1 LWLVARPLA
10 TNQEFDTQ
18 EPPRHA
24 PRPDVGLTRQG
35 RLSAAAGPAC
45 GPFGCVA
52 GPETDLPP
60 RPVAPQMTAVPKV
73 RLRFSKRGD
82 LRLVSHHDLVRCLE
96 RALRRAGIAVATT
109 QGFNPRPKV
118 TFALSLALGIEGRRE
133 VVEIDLA
140 EPLEPAEVLER
151 LAAVSPSGLEWL
163 EAEPA
168 TTTRAVQAG
177 AVAYQIDLPPGRRET
192 AAAALADLLAAE
204 SRPYS
209 RKRPDRTVE
218 LDLRPFLLD
227 AAIDPEG
234 ALRFR
239 LKVTNSGAAARP
251 EDIVD
256 VLGLGDLLRDGAVL
270 ARTDVELSS

>member
-1 LWLVARPLA
+1 
-10 TNQEFDTQ
+10 
-18 EPPRHA
+18 
-24 PRPDVGLTRQG
+24 
-35 RLSAAAGPAC
+35 
-45 GPFGCVA
+45 
-52 GPETDLPP
+52 
-60 RPVAPQMTAVPKV
+60 MTAVPKV
-73 RLRFSKRGD
+73 RLRFAKRGD

-151 LAAVSPSGLEWL
+151 LAAVSPPGLEWL

-168 TTTRAVQAG
+168 LTPRAAQAG
-177 AVAYQIDLPPGRRET
+177 AVAYQIDLPPGRRDN
-192 AAAALADLLAAE
+192 ASAALADLLAAE
-204 SRPYS
+204 SRPFA

-251 EDIVD
+251 EDIVE

-270 ARTDVELSS
+270 ARTDVELSL

>member
-1 LWLVARPLA
+1 
-10 TNQEFDTQ
+10 
-18 EPPRHA
+18 
-24 PRPDVGLTRQG
+24 
-35 RLSAAAGPAC
+35 
-45 GPFGCVA
+45 
-52 GPETDLPP
+52 
-60 RPVAPQMTAVPKV
+60 MTAVPKV
-73 RLRFSKRGD
+73 RLRFAKSGD
-82 LRLVSHHDLVRCLE
+82 FRLVSHHDLVRCLE

-118 TFALSLALGIEGRRE
+118 TFTLSLALGIEGRRE

-140 EPLEPAEVLER
+140 EPLEPAEVLSR
-151 LAAVSPSGLEWL
+151 LAAVSPPGLQWL

-168 TTTRAVQAG
+168 TTPRAAQAG
-177 AVAYQIDLPPGRRET
+177 AVAYRIDLPADRRT
-192 AAAALADLLAAE
+192 QAAVALAELLAAE
-204 SRPYS
+204 SRPYA
-209 RKRPDRTVE
+209 RRRPDRTVE

-256 VLGLGDLLRDGAVL
+256 VLGLGDLLREGTVL
-270 ARTDVELSS
+270 ARTDVELVT